1 MPLVGCP
8 RRGPPLSLAC
18 RHSRSLYRA
27 RAVAPKCEASSSPPL
42 LTRRLSAGSLLLAVL
57 PIPASSPQ
65 LPVASASEAEAA
77 EGESGISEGLELE
90 RYTDQEQGFTLLK
103 PTSWPKVR
111 TNLNLDDVSTA
122 WQRNV
127 AVGA

>member
-1 MPLVGCP
+1 
-8 RRGPPLSLAC
+8 
-18 RHSRSLYRA
+18 
-27 RAVAPKCEASSSPPL
+27 
-42 LTRRLSAGSLLLAVL
+42 LSAGSLLLAVL

-122 WQRNV
+122 
-127 AVGA
+127 